1 MSLEGVIVPLPQL
14 LTREDHD
21 AAMRLFDTLVKHFEH
36 SDPIGKG
43 LKPVT
48 LVRLVKNEVSDKD
61 SFLRF
66 FFCFIEEHL
75 DGISKSND
83 FNLAQSLS
91 RLGSFTTW
99 TTEGTDVLRDGLV
112 KFAKTLMDNFFLPLK
127 ALASKTPYNTPGPLS
142 RLQLSEGGG
151 IGTPQ
156 RLKSLRDD
164 CLERDRHRCV
174 VTRKFS
180 VNEAQERFEKDGDNL
195 KDDDGESLLPER
207 NEMAYLEVAH
217 IFPHSLMSLSS
228 NSGEQKLSE
237 SKEMAHKILNMFNPT
252 IIPLISGTDID
263 RPMNALTLTKD
274 AHTLFGNFEIAFE
287 HISDHQYKI
296 DYANPNQFVR
306 IIQLPVT
313 RTLYLTPDQKI
324 DHPSV
329 DFLKVHH
336 AIARILYLSGAGEY
350 IDKFIRDMDEM
361 EGGQV
366 NSNGSSRI
374 DEY

>member
-1 MSLEGVIVPLPQL
+1 MAAPHRRHRMSLEGVIVPLPQP

-21 AAMRLFDTLVKHFEH
+21 AAMSLFDSLVKQFEH

-48 LVRLVKNEVSDKD
+48 LVRLVKDEVSDKD

-75 DGISKSND
+75 DGTSKSND

-91 RLGSFTTW
+91 RLGSFATW
-99 TTEGTDVLRDGLV
+99 TTEGTDALHNGLV
-112 KFAKTLMDNFFLPLK
+112 KFAKTLMDNCFLPCMLRCTYLKTRDADMPSVK

-164 CLERDRHRCV
+164 CLKRDRHRCV

-180 VNEAQERFEKDGDNL
+180 VREAQERFEKDGDNL

-217 IFPHSLMSLSS
+217 IFPHSLMSLTS
-228 NSGEQKLSE
+228 NGGEQKLVR
-237 SKEMAHKILNMFNPT
+237 KPTDAHPWLLTYSLPSPSLKRWHTRFSICSIL
-252 IIPLISGTDID
+252 PLFPSLVG
-263 RPMNALTLTKD
+263 PTLT
-274 AHTLFGNFEIAFE
+274 
-287 HISDHQYKI
+287 DH
-296 DYANPNQFVR
+296 
-306 IIQLPVT
+306 
-313 RTLYLTPDQKI
+313 
-324 DHPSV
+324 
-329 DFLKVHH
+329 
-336 AIARILYLSGAGEY
+336 
-350 IDKFIRDMDEM
+350 
-361 EGGQV
+361 
-366 NSNGSSRI
+366 
-374 DEY
+374 

>member
-156 RLKSLRDD
+156 RLKSLQDD

-174 VTRKFS
+174 VARKFS

-228 NSGEQKLSE
+228 NSGEQKLV
-237 SKEMAHKILNMFNPT
+237 
-252 IIPLISGTDID
+252 
-263 RPMNALTLTKD
+263 RTLT
-274 AHTLFGNFEIAFE
+274 
-287 HISDHQYKI
+287 
-296 DYANPNQFVR
+296 
-306 IIQLPVT
+306 
-313 RTLYLTPDQKI
+313 
-324 DHPSV
+324 
-329 DFLKVHH
+329 
-336 AIARILYLSGAGEY
+336 ARHL
-350 IDKFIRDMDEM
+350 
-361 EGGQV
+361 
-366 NSNGSSRI
+366 
-374 DEY
+374 